1 MATNYCDV
9 CGKPATGLAL
19 IEGVRMRVCPKCS
32 CHGKPLFEPR
42 PASPGATGGSGYKP
56 VLRTEI
62 QEVFVVDGYSNIV
75 RVARESK
82 GLELSEL
89 AKKLFIN
96 EAYLRQIESG
106 SRKPDE
112 KVGRK
117 LEAELGVKLYTE
129 APKGAQAKGLDAA
142 GALSSGGGLTLGDIV
157 SVKKRK
163 Q

>member
-19 IEGVRMRVCPKCS
+19 IEGVRMRVCPKCAR
-32 CHGKPLFEPR
+32 HGKPLFEARPVAPR
-42 PASPGATGGSGYKP
+42 APGASGYKP
-56 VLRTEI
+56 AFKTEI
-62 QEVFVVDGYSNIV
+62 PEVFVVDGYSNIV

-82 GLELSEL
+82 GMEIGGL

-96 EAYLRQIESG
+96 EAYLRQIEAG
-106 SRKPDE
+106 LRKPDE

-117 LEAELGVKLYTE
+117 LEAELGVKLYAE
-129 APKGAQAKGLDAA
+129 APKGATAAPLDAA